1 MKKLLLTDGNSMLFR
16 AYYATAYSG
25 AHMTTKAGV
34 PTNAIF
40 GFVSMLQ
47 KAIDETNPDAVLIAF
62 DAGKHTFRHDLY
74 QDYKGGRKLAP
85 DDLVPQFQ
93 MIRDCLDAADIKW
106 VEMPDIEADDLIGS
120 ASKLS
125 SDYQTYIL
133 TSDHDM
139 LQLVD
144 DTTYVYMM
152 KKGITEMDIMTPDKI
167 REQYGIEPVQIIDLK
182 GLMGD
187 ASDNYPGIPGIGEK
201 TAIKLLKQYGTVEGV
216 LDHENEIKGALGKKV
231 IAGHDS
237 AILSKKLATIRRDV
251 KLDFTL
257 DDCGFKPD
265 YKQLVNFLKSLD
277 MNKLASRFEDK
288 AESDTDTNEK
298 AEPSRDFSMHAV
310 SEIPS
315 SFMENECAVFVD
327 DDGGHYMQAGIHGF
341 ALANEKEGYYITLEN
356 ALKDEA
362 LLKYFEAEK
371 PYKTGYDIKRS
382 MHLLER
388 DHITIQFHD
397 DAMILASLADSTLT
411 STSKIAEHYQLTTDV
426 SCEDVYGKTGKPVL
440 LVEPDK
446 QMTYGCQSALN
457 ILKLK
462 QETSGTIHDYGMDS
476 LYRDIEMPLT
486 EILCHMEDEGI
497 RCDKDILDQI
507 SREVYAKIQA
517 EQEEIYAEAGHP
529 FNINSPKQLAE
540 VLYDDLGIPAGKK
553 RSTSAEKLEGFS
565 GIYPI
570 VDHILNYRKLNKIYG
585 TYAEGLKKYIQKDGK
600 IHTIYN
606 QCATQTGRLSSSDP
620 NLQNI
625 SVRDEQGKE
634 IRKAFLAEKGCVL
647 LSSDYHQIEL
657 RMLAHMADEKGLIE
671 AFNEGIDAH
680 TKTAMDI
687 FGVSRDEVT
696 PEMRRKAKTVNF
708 GIVYG
713 ISDFGLAKQL
723 GVSRKEA
730 SDFIETYYKK
740 YPGIRTYMDKIVK
753 DCEEKG
759 YVTTLC
765 GRRRDIPEI
774 HDKNH
779 MIREFGKRAAMN
791 APIQGSAADLIKIAM
806 IHIDKAM
813 KEAGV
818 KSKMILQVHDE
829 LIFNVPEDEIET
841 MKKLVND
848 GMVHAMNL
856 KVPLTA
862 ECAIGHDWYE
872 AK

>member
-201 TAIKLLKQYGTVEGV
+201 TALKLLKQYGTVEGV

-411 STSKIAEHYQLTTDV
+411 STSKIAEHYQLTTDG
-426 SCEDVYGKTGKPVL
+426 SKEDVYGKTGKPVL

-486 EILCHMEDEGI
+486 GILCRMEDEGI

-553 RSTSAEKLEGFS
+553 RSTSAEKLEGFT

-680 TKTAMDI
+680 TKTAMDV

-753 DCEEKG
+753 ECEEKG

>member
-201 TAIKLLKQYGTVEGV
+201 TALKLLKQYGTVEGV

-426 SCEDVYGKTGKPVL
+426 SCENVYGKTGKPVL

-462 QETSGTIHDYGMDS
+462 QETSGAIHDYGMDS

-486 EILCHMEDEGI
+486 GILCHMEDEGI

-680 TKTAMDI
+680 TKTAMDV

-740 YPGIRTYMDKIVK
+740 YPGIRTYMDKVVK

>member
-34 PTNAIF
+34 PTNAVF

-47 KAIDETNPDAVLIAF
+47 KAIDETSPDAVLIAF

-74 QDYKGGRKLAP
+74 QDYKGGRKPAP

-93 MIRDCLDAADIKW
+93 MVRDCLDAANIKW

-167 REQYGIEPVQIIDLK
+167 REQYGIEPIQIIDLK

-201 TAIKLLKQYGTVEGV
+201 TALKLLKQYGTVEGV

-257 DDCGFKPD
+257 DDCAFKPD

-277 MNKLASRFEDK
+277 MNKLAARFEDK
-288 AESDTDTNEK
+288 AESDTDADEK
-298 AEPSRDFSMHAV
+298 VKPSHDFSMQYV
-310 SEIPS
+310 SQIPS

-356 ALKDEA
+356 TLKDEA
-362 LLKYFEAEK
+362 LLKYLEAEK

-382 MHLLER
+382 MHLLKR

-426 SCEDVYGKTGKPVL
+426 SYEDVYGKTGKPVL
-440 LVEPDK
+440 LVETDK

-457 ILKLK
+457 IWKLK
-462 QETSGTIHDYGMDS
+462 QETSGTIIDFGMDS

-486 EILCHMEDEGI
+486 EILCRMEEEGI

-507 SREVYAKIQA
+507 SQEVYAKVQA

-540 VLYDDLGIPAGKK
+540 VLYDDLGIPSGKK

-634 IRKAFLAEKGCVL
+634 IRKAFLPEEGCVL

-680 TKTAMDI
+680 TKTAMDV

-740 YPGIRTYMDKIVK
+740 YPGIRTYMDKVVK

-779 MIREFGKRAAMN
+779 MVREFGKRAAMN

-848 GMVHAMNL
+848 GMVHAMDL